1 MIRRPPRPTRS
12 DTLVPYPTL
21 FRSAQRQPG
30 HGVLVAHAARQAERV
45 RDRVAALL
53 IMPEPGAAR
62 ARPEMGRMD
71 GDDRLQ
77 ARFPVCDEMYDLV
90 VVEIRS
96 EEHTSELQSLMRIS
110 YAVFCLKKKK
120 NRRHNH
126 THDHIQNNNDATTHN
141 E

>member
-90 VVEIRS
+90 VVEIGVITRRL
-96 EEHTSELQSLMRIS
+96 HDFVLVLN
-110 YAVFCLKKKK
+110 VFESG
-120 NRRHNH
+120 
-126 THDHIQNNNDATTHN
+126 ATDGT
-141 E
+141 